1 MKRITHNLRR
11 TETSS
16 ILHDSRADSR
26 LFAKMLN
33 LCFDKINELQEE
45 VEKLQTQIN
54 DPERNT
60 IVEHYPPQP
69 YLQPYD
75 KNL

>member
-45 VEKLQTQIN
+45 VEKLQEITKPIN
-54 DPERNT
+54 NDNMK
-60 IVEHYPPQP
+60 VEITP
-69 YLQPYD
+69 YY